1 MDKIN
6 LQQLAK
12 LLAAKKNMTQK
23 DAEAFLGQF
32 FDAIIENIAT
42 EKIVKIKGFGTFKL
56 IEVLDRESVNVNTGE
71 RIVIPGHSKV
81 SFTPDAAVKDLIN
94 KPFSDFPTVII
105 NEGTNIEDM
114 ERIDRLQQEPA
125 EEDEHEETEEEAVEE
140 TIPSEEPDVVPEPF
154 SEPLS
159 SLETSSLSDTED
171 STEPVPEPA
180 PESETPTDVPQATS
194 EPATP
199 VQPEVVVQVRA
210 LTFVESCALV
220 LGTLL
225 LCVLS
230 YYAGYNK
237 LLCPDSGGKEKA
249 MVREE
254 SPNSPFVP
262 VDSATQP
269 KSATPLPTDSAMQP
283 EPITLNP
290 ADSVIDSPTTDIPEK
305 QAVPADSLKS
315 SKLLTSPEKKPA
327 LNPNARYKITGT
339 RRMHRVKPG
348 EYLTLI
354 AVREYGS
361 KNFARYIIEHNRFK
375 NPDNIPLNSEIM
387 LPELEEMQ

>member
-114 ERIDRLQQEPA
+114 ERIDQLQQESA
-125 EEDEHEETEEEAVEE
+125 EEDEHEEVEEEAVEE
-140 TIPSEEPDVVPEPF
+140 TTPSEVPDVVPEPW

-159 SLETSSLSDTED
+159 ALETSSLSDTVD
-171 STEPVPEPA
+171 STEPVSEPA
-180 PESETPTDVPQATS
+180 PESKMPIDVPQATS

-237 LLCPDSGGKEKA
+237 LLCPDSGVKEKS
-249 MVREE
+249 MVKEE
-254 SPNSPFVP
+254 TPKPPFVP
-262 VDSATQP
+262 ADSASQP
-269 KSATPLPTDSAMQP
+269 KSATHLPADSAIQP
-283 EPITLNP
+283 KPTMPNP
-290 ADSVIDSPTTDIPEK
+290 ADSVIHSPTTDTPEK
-305 QAVPADSLKS
+305 QVVPADSLKS
-315 SKLLTSPEKKPA
+315 SRIQTSPEKKSA
-327 LNPNARYKITGT
+327 LNPNARYKIAGT

-361 KNFARYIIEHNRFK
+361 KNFARYIIEHNQFK
-375 NPDNIPLNSEIM
+375 NPDNIPLNSEIK

>member
-6 LQQLAK
+6 LQLLAK
-12 LLAAKKNMTQK
+12 LLAVKKNMTQK
-23 DAEAFLGQF
+23 DSEAFLGQF
-32 FDAIIENIAT
+32 FDAILENIAT
-42 EKIVKIKGFGTFKL
+42 EKVVKIKGFGTFKL

-114 ERIDRLQQEPA
+114 ERIDQLQQEPA
-125 EEDEHEETEEEAVEE
+125 EEDEQEEIEEDAVEE
-140 TIPSEEPDVVPEPF
+140 TISSEAPDVVQEF
-154 SEPLS
+154 RQEPLPAT
-159 SLETSSLSDTED
+159 EPASLSDTVD
-171 STEPVPEPA
+171 STESVPEPA
-180 PESETPTDVPQATS
+180 PESETPTDVSQAIS
-194 EPATP
+194 EPAVLAP
-199 VQPEVVVQVRA
+199 PEVVVQVRA

-220 LGTLL
+220 VGALM

-230 YYAGYNK
+230 YLAGYHK
-237 LLCPDSGGKEKA
+237 LLCPDWGVKEEP

-254 SPNSPFVP
+254 IPTTPSVP
-262 VDSATQP
+262 PVSATHPKPATVLPADSATQ
-269 KSATPLPTDSAMQP
+269 SAPTTPNPVAPAIQP
-283 EPITLNP
+283 
-290 ADSVIDSPTTDIPEK
+290 PTTDAPEK
-305 QAVPADSLKS
+305 QAVPSDSLKS
-315 SKLLTSPEKKPA
+315 SKLQTPQQKKTT

-339 RRMHRVKPG
+339 RRMHRVRPG

-361 KNFARYIIEHNRFK
+361 KNFAKYIIEHNQFK
-375 NPDNIPLNSEIM
+375 NPDNIPLNSEIK

>member
-6 LQQLAK
+6 LQLLAK
-12 LLAAKKNMTQK
+12 LLAVKKNMTQK
-23 DAEAFLGQF
+23 DSEAFLGQF
-32 FDAIIENIAT
+32 FDAILENIAT
-42 EKIVKIKGFGTFKL
+42 EKVVKIKGFGTFKL

-114 ERIDRLQQEPA
+114 ERIDLLQQEPA
-125 EEDEHEETEEEAVEE
+125 EEDEQEEIEEEAVEE
-140 TIPSEEPDVVPEPF
+140 TIPSEAPDVVQKF
-154 SEPLS
+154 KQEPLPAT
-159 SLETSSLSDTED
+159 EPASLSDTVD
-171 STEPVPEPA
+171 STESVPEPA
-180 PESETPTDVPQATS
+180 PESETPTDVSQAIS
-194 EPATP
+194 EPAVLAP
-199 VQPEVVVQVRA
+199 PEVVVQVRA

-220 LGTLL
+220 VGALV

-230 YYAGYNK
+230 YLAGYHK
-237 LLCPDSGGKEKA
+237 LLCPDWGVKEEP
-249 MVREE
+249 MVSEE
-254 SPNSPFVP
+254 IPTTPSVP
-262 VDSATQP
+262 PVSATHPKPATVLPADSATQ
-269 KSATPLPTDSAMQP
+269 SAPTTPNPVAPAIQP
-283 EPITLNP
+283 
-290 ADSVIDSPTTDIPEK
+290 PTTDAPEK
-305 QAVPADSLKS
+305 QAVPSDSLKS
-315 SKLLTSPEKKPA
+315 SKLQTPQEKKPT

-339 RRMHRVKPG
+339 RRMHRVRPG

-361 KNFARYIIEHNRFK
+361 KNFANYIIEHNQFK
-375 NPDNIPLNSEIM
+375 NPDNIPLNSEIK